1 MRPQLAAD
9 CRPCVAHV
17 RAALSQLRHSL
28 YDVALSVS
36 IINPSRFSF
45 ITRFKRPRNFLLVR
59 ILCFFTFA
67 RSVVQYSFLYLL
79 KFPFYLLVFSKISSR
94 PYSKSLHAGLFFFFL
109 HLHIASTGYITRVYL
124 SIDTENRRRMHFCM
138 MKRNVDIRSR
148 GHPRRSWKPAIAKL
162 WLIDSSPP
170 SLDFFLRFNLAR
182 CVNIDQAG
190 GENSL

>member
-1 MRPQLAAD
+1 MVDSPPPPPAGWLAAWRHPFDSPMRPQLAAD

-67 RSVVQYSFLYLL
+67 RSVVQ
-79 KFPFYLLVFSKISSR
+79 
-94 PYSKSLHAGLFFFFL
+94 
-109 HLHIASTGYITRVYL
+109 
-124 SIDTENRRRMHFCM
+124 
-138 MKRNVDIRSR
+138 
-148 GHPRRSWKPAIAKL
+148 
-162 WLIDSSPP
+162 
-170 SLDFFLRFNLAR
+170 LRFYTY
-182 CVNIDQAG
+182 
-190 GENSL
+190 